1 MGAYPTSPR
10 AAFLQWCEAHAPVFT
25 ANAAQIGLTTN
36 QASAFAAAT
45 TAGAAALLAQEQA
58 KQAYRVAT
66 QQAEG
71 AFGTLRSSAGD
82 TVRLIRAF
90 AESQPKPDVVYNTAQ
105 IPPPSP
111 PSPAPPPAQPT
122 DLTVTLGASDGAL
135 MLRWKASNPTGTSGT
150 SYIIRRKLPSESEFS
165 FIGVSGKKEF
175 VDDSL
180 VAGPDSVQY
189 TVQGQRADSSGP
201 LSPIFTVNFGRLPGG
216 QVTASVMQGAQP
228 GAFEATPSTVE
239 GRVVQK
245 TLPNRNGNPERSKSR
260 V

>member
-10 AAFLQWCEAHAPVFT
+10 AAFLEWCQAHTSVFT
-25 ANAAQIGLTTN
+25 TNATAIGLTAG
-36 QASAFAAAT
+36 QATAFTSAT
-45 TAGAAALLAQEQA
+45 TAAANAVLAQEQA

-66 QQAEG
+66 QVAED
-71 AFGTLRSSAGD
+71 AFGSLRSSAGD

-90 AESQPKPDVVYNTAQ
+90 AESQPKPTVVYNLAQ

-122 DLTVTLGASDGAL
+122 DLTVTLDASGGNL
-135 MLRWKASNPTGTSGT
+135 TLRWKAANPTGTSGT
-150 SYIIRRKLPSESEFS
+150 SYIIRRRLPGESEFA

-175 VDDSL
+175 VDDTL
-180 VAGPDSVQY
+180 IAGPDSVQY

-201 LSPIFTVNFGRLPGG
+201 LSPIFTVNFGQAPGG
-216 QVTASVMQGAQP
+216 GFTATVTSGVSA
-228 GAFEATPSTVE
+228 STVD
-239 GRVVQK
+239 GHPVQK
-245 TLPNRNGNPERSKSR
+245 TLPTGNGRPARSR